1 MNPSD
6 QPETGPLLGRI
17 PPAPPGAPP
26 TTGEGGRPDFP
37 SEPPRARIVGL
48 GKVIGLSLTALI
60 VAVWFA
66 GIGSV
71 APAFVAGAVVALSAR
86 HSILIA
92 RPIVLALVVS
102 FIAALVSNILLGGP
116 LIGALLRGVGIW
128 LAIVPAIL
136 TGVVYQWAIGLH
148 WPRASA

>member
-1 MNPSD
+1 M
-6 QPETGPLLGRI
+6 
-17 PPAPPGAPP
+17 
-26 TTGEGGRPDFP
+26 
-37 SEPPRARIVGL
+37 
-48 GKVIGLSLTALI
+48 ALI

-92 RPIVLALVVS
+92 RPILLALVVS

-128 LAIVPAIL
+128 LAIVPAFSRL
-136 TGVVYQWAIGLH
+136 SCASGLLASIG
-148 WPRASA
+148 RARLPNKRLKLAARID